1 MPDARLV
8 LFTRYPEPGKAKTRL
23 IPAVGEAGAANVHRQ
38 LAERTVAAMRA
49 SALEIEIRYTGAEA
63 TRFADWLGADL
74 SLIAQGDGD
83 LGDRLRA
90 AIGAPPV
97 IFVGADCPD
106 LTADLLREAADALT
120 KHDVVIGP
128 AEDGG
133 YWLIGISARHDWLF
147 TDMSWGTEAVLP
159 ETLRRLA
166 EHDIEPKLLPILA
179 DCDRPED
186 LARWPWLTA

>member
-1 MPDARLV
+1 
-8 LFTRYPEPGKAKTRL
+8 
-23 IPAVGEAGAANVHRQ
+23 
-38 LAERTVAAMRA
+38 
-49 SALEIEIRYTGAEA
+49 
-63 TRFADWLGADL
+63 
-74 SLIAQGDGD
+74 
-83 LGDRLRA
+83 
-90 AIGAPPV
+90 
-97 IFVGADCPD
+97 
-106 LTADLLREAADALT
+106 LLREAAAALVE
-120 KHDVVIGP
+120 HDVVIGP

-159 ETLRRLA
+159 ETLRRLT